1 MRWLGESQNDA
12 GRSEEHHSDPQTR
25 HLAPLLQMTSMKKD
39 FKFKVER
46 SPYLQVSAAMARGR
60 CVLRHAA
67 VVVACIALMLVSGVE
82 GEADAAEVVERAT
95 DQEGLWSAP
104 PAEGATRNRPGAQ
117 RGRLPWLRTA
127 VLARNPQRIDSR
139 RLTCRPPLPQVSN
152 ILLAARLGFF

>member
-1 MRWLGESQNDA
+1 
-12 GRSEEHHSDPQTR
+12 
-25 HLAPLLQMTSMKKD
+25 MKKD

-127 VLARNPQRIDSR
+127 VLARNPQLGELR
-139 RLTCRPPLPQVSN
+139 
-152 ILLAARLGFF
+152 ARQWLVAQSARHVWRTLWKSHRAM